1 MAGYDEERGLI
12 LAAEDCPPELFD
24 SYHKFSVHDNAI
36 IRKLVAHG
44 PVLIR
49 GGRGCGKS
57 ALMIAAFRRLKSGD
71 ESAFG
76 IYLSLRH
83 LPLLRSTGSD
93 YERFFLRLL
102 IESVDAACAR
112 LGYEFAPEV
121 DTHSVRTAL
130 NSLANFLGRRIVILF
145 DDAAHIGREASL
157 QEFFDLFRTLSSNL
171 VSCKASIYPGVT
183 RFGARF
189 DVYNDATVVDVA
201 RSDEDPGF
209 QELFADIARARFP
222 GVVDVVKVSKSM
234 SQEGFFGFVGQA
246 VLGNMRGFVY
256 AMNAV
261 ERVSDD
267 RTVGLP
273 LLGRVLK
280 ELASNYY
287 WPLLDEL
294 RPKLGGY
301 EEMLDAATEVAEVV
315 FAKCGGLESN
325 YALIHRDVVSKFSK
339 ALEILEYVGFVARR
353 DVSMAMKS
361 GGRGGRYSLN
371 LCALLE
377 NVQGARLTQDLFDA
391 WVLGTDYVEFHRSGA
406 DFVDIT
412 VPEVRENADLGVLSM
427 DIGNLLK
434 SNAYPYGLSE
444 QKIGVLQRGG
454 YETIGSLADAS
465 EQDLMALYS
474 VGEVMAKRIKFVAHQ
489 AIWM

>member
-24 SYHKFSVHDNAI
+24 SYHKFSAHDFAI

-44 PVLIR
+44 PILIR

-57 ALMIAAFRRLKSGD
+57 ALMIAAYRKLKVED
-71 ESAFG
+71 DSAFG
-76 IYLSLRH
+76 VYLSLRH
-83 LPLLRSTGSD
+83 LPLLRSTGAD
-93 YERFFLRLL
+93 YEKFFLTLL
-102 IESVDAACAR
+102 IESVANASAR
-112 LGYEFAPEV
+112 FGFDFSPEA

-130 NSLANFLGRRIVILF
+130 NDLASSIGKRIVILF

-157 QEFFDLFRTLSSNL
+157 QEFFDLFRTLSSSL
-171 VSCKASIYPGVT
+171 ISCKASIYPGVT

-209 QELFADIARARFP
+209 QELFADVARARFP
-222 GVVDVVKVSKSM
+222 SVVNVVKVSKSM
-234 SQEGFFGFVGQA
+234 SQEDFFGFVGQS

-261 ERVSDD
+261 ERVSDE
-267 RTVGLP
+267 RIVGLP

-280 ELASNYY
+280 ELSSNYY

-301 EEMLDAATEVAEVV
+301 EDMLVASTDVAEVV
-315 FAKCGGLESN
+315 FEKCGGLESN

-339 ALEILEYVGFVARR
+339 ALEILEYAGFIARR

-361 GGRGGRYSLN
+361 GGRGARYSLN
-371 LCALLE
+371 LCGLLE
-377 NVQGARLTQDLFDA
+377 SVPGSRITQGLFDY
-391 WVLGTDYVEFHRSGA
+391 WVGGADYVEFHRGGS
-406 DFVDIT
+406 DFSEVV
-412 VPEVRENADLGVLSM
+412 VPEVRENADLGVLGM
-427 DIGNLLK
+427 GIDNLLR

-444 QKIGVLQRGG
+444 QKISVLEKAG
-454 YETIGSLADAS
+454 YKTIGLLAEAS
-465 EQDLMALYS
+465 EEDLMSLYS